1 MGKRYKDSLQPLGD
15 KIEENQLYVNHRR
28 VEIIFS
34 YLWKG
39 DGMQINIKVDCWFI
53 ILVKFPYLTSF
64 FAIFSF
70 VINLF

>member
-15 KIEENQLYVNHRR
+15 KIEENQLYVNHTR

-34 YLWKG
+34 YLWKR
-39 DGMQINIKVDCWFI
+39 DGMQINIKVDCLSI
-53 ILVKFPYLTSF
+53 ILVNFLYLTSF
-64 FAIFSF
+64 LQFFSF

>member
-15 KIEENQLYVNHRR
+15 KIEENQLYVNHKK

-39 DGMQINIKVDCWFI
+39 DRMQINIKVDCLSI

-64 FAIFSF
+64 LHFSF
-70 VINLF
+70 VKNLF

>member
-15 KIEENQLYVNHRR
+15 KIEENQLYANHRR

-39 DGMQINIKVDCWFI
+39 DGRMINIKVDCLFI

-64 FAIFSF
+64 LQ
-70 VINLF
+70 VIHLS